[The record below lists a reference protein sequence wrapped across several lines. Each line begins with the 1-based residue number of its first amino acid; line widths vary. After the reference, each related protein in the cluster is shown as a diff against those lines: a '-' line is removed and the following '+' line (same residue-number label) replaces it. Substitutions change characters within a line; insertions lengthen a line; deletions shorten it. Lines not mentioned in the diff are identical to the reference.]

1 MEINNNYNYEYIV
14 TLIYSD
20 NINSIILLEDKKKN
34 VNIFWSRWNKN
45 FNKFFGLNYIY
56 IIYYIILY

>member
-20 NINSIILLEDKKKN
+20 NINSIILLEDKKKMLISSELN
-34 VNIFWSRWNKN
+34 GTKILTN
-45 FNKFFGLNYIY
+45 FFD
-56 IIYYIILY
+56 